1 MWVFPGEKQADC
13 GLLLKNQQSE
23 YLKEPFHQKKKK
35 KKPPQLKKASLSFYT

>member
-35 KKPPQLKKASLSFYT
+35 KKTTTA